1 MLTPANMKNT
11 TITAVALLTG
21 SLLLSSCG
29 EAGRYQMVVTPP
41 HEGDTRDWH
50 PTYHV
55 LDTKTG
61 VVWTR
66 YAQEEHM
73 LTWDPAN
80 KTLKFDS
87 LQVTLLKEEQQ

>member
-1 MLTPANMKNT
+1 MKNT
-11 TITAVALLTG
+11 TITAVALVTG
-21 SLLLSSCG
+21 SLLLGSCG

-41 HEGDTRDWH
+41 YESKFLLFH

-66 YAQEEHM
+66 YAKEEGM
-73 LTWDPAN
+73 VTWDPAN
-80 KTLKFDS
+80 KTLKYDS
-87 LQVTLLKEEQQ
+87 LQVTYLKEEQQ